1 MHERII
7 EIIALILAQLR
18 RDNSLHSIN
27 LDEISKRGYTP
38 SEISTAYSWLL
49 DRFAHGVTSLT
60 DIVNTEKQSFRI
72 LHQAEREAF
81 SKEAW
86 GELVEYHALGFLTN
100 EFIEEII
107 TRIMISGIHQ
117 ISGTTLKQL
126 IAMMLLTTSNQ
137 AHPSPGAQMMLTG
150 NETIH

>member
-18 RDNSLHSIN
+18 RDNSLQSIN
-27 LDEISKRGYTP
+27 LDEIVKRGYT
-38 SEISTAYSWLL
+38 SAEISTAYSWLL
-49 DRFAHGVTSLT
+49 DRFAQGVTALT

-72 LHQAEREAF
+72 LHLAEREAF

-86 GELVEYHALGFLTN
+86 GDLVEFHALGFLSN

-107 TRIMISGIHQ
+107 TRIMISGVQ
-117 ISGTTLKQL
+117 KISGSTLKQL
-126 IAMMLLTTSNQ
+126 IAMMLLTSSNQ
-137 AHPSPGAQMMLTG
+137 TLPSPGGQMMLTG
-150 NETIH
+150 NETIN